1 MITVIDYHLNN
12 LRSIQNTLQ
21 RLGHEVCV
29 TSNSEIVRSAEKLIL
44 PGVGAFPD
52 AMQKLSKLSLTKA
65 IIEKVSSG
73 SPILGICLGMHLL
86 FSESDEFGSHQGL
99 ELIEGKVRRLPGG
112 IHIPHM
118 GWNQLDLKRSNP
130 IIEEIEDG
138 SFVYFVHSYY
148 ATPTDETAVI
158 TTTDYGI
165 DFPSTVALNNVWG
178 TQFHPEK
185 SQVVGEYILDRFARL

>member
-29 TSNSEIVRSAEKLIL
+29 TSNSENVRSAEKLIL

-52 AMQKLSKLSLTKA
+52 AMQKLSELSLTKA

-73 SPILGICLGMHLL
+73 TPILGICLGMHLL
-86 FSESDEFGSHQGL
+86 FSESDEFGSHHGL
-99 ELIEGKVRRLPGG
+99 KLIEGKVRRLPGG

-118 GWNQLDLKRSNP
+118 GWNQLHLKKSNP
-130 IIEEIEDG
+130 IVGEIEDG

-165 DFPSTVALNNVWG
+165 DFASTVALNNVWG

-185 SQVVGEYILDRFARL
+185 SQIVGEYILDRFARL